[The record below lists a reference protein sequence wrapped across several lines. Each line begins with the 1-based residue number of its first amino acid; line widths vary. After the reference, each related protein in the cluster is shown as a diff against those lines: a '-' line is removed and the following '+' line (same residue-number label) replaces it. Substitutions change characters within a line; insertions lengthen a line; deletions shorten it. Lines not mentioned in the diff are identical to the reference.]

1 MKPDTTSAVIK
12 YVTNGWCDSMK
23 QLESNY
29 NPYVVRLVKRFL
41 YEYREINEPE
51 ILK

>member
-12 YVTNGWCDSMK
+12 YVTNGWCNSMK
-23 QLESNY
+23 QLEANY

-41 YEYREINEPE
+41 HEYREIKEP
-51 ILK
+51 IIKK